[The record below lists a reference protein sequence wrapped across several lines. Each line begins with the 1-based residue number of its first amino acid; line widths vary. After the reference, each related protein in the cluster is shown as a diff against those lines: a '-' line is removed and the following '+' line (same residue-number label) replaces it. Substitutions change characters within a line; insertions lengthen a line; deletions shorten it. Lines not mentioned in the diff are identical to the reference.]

1 MLILFLQVFVLGK
14 GLATV
19 LKALPHWY
27 IRGAQC
33 AVGPGAVNG
42 RQGEKAKLI
51 IYALFIL
58 SPTCGAGQADASF
71 PQLRVVCVT

>member
-1 MLILFLQVFVLGK
+1 MAENSPVDPVNLLFLGSWSKSTRERLLSMQHSEDIGVFVLGK

-42 RQGEKAKLI
+42 VIEG
-51 IYALFIL
+51 
-58 SPTCGAGQADASF
+58 
-71 PQLRVVCVT
+71 